1 MSSEVTCEKVR
12 EVGAELALGVLPGRE
27 RAGAVAH
34 LDECAG
40 CREYVEQLTLVGDG
54 LIGLLPGSEPPV
66 GFEARVAQ
74 SLTQE
79 KPVREARWH
88 GAHLRG
94 PTAREAAH
102 ETSVHETSVPETSAR
117 ERTPRERTPRE
128 RAPRETHPRPG
139 AYSAGR
145 RGRRGRMRPRVAAVA
160 AAVLVAVGFGGWAA
174 GTAIENVVA
183 GPAATSAGTDKEM
196 LSGDL
201 ISTVARN
208 KPSGEVYAH
217 TDPEGWVYMTVDLA
231 GAGNPF
237 SGKIV
242 CLLEHK
248 DGSTVR
254 VGTFTLRDGRGS
266 WGSQARVDPSAVSGA
281 RVATPDGTVL
291 ASAHLGAGDVGG
303 GQESSAGSV
312 ASHLE

>member
-1 MSSEVTCEKVR
+1 MSSEVTCEKLR

-74 SLTQE
+74 SLTRE
-79 KPVREARWH
+79 TRVREARRH
-88 GAHLRG
+88 GAHLRA
-94 PTAREAAH
+94 PTARETAH
-102 ETSVHETSVPETSAR
+102 ETSAHETSAHETSAR
-117 ERTPRERTPRE
+117 ETAVRET
-128 RAPRETHPRPG
+128 AVRETHPRPG
-139 AYSAGR
+139 EYSAR
-145 RGRRGRMRPRVAAVA
+145 RKGRRGRMRPRVAAAA

-183 GPAATSAGTDKEM
+183 GPAATSAGADREM

-201 ISTVARN
+201 ISTVAQN

-231 GAGNPF
+231 EAGNPF
-237 SGKIV
+237 SGKID

-266 WGSQARVDPSAVSGA
+266 WGSPARVDPSAVSGA

-291 ASAHLGAGDVGG
+291 ASAQLGPDDAGGH
-303 GQESSAGSV
+303 QESSAGPA
-312 ASHLE
+312 ASHQK

>member
-12 EVGAELALGVLPGRE
+12 EVGTELALGVLPGRE

-79 KPVREARWH
+79 KHVREARGH
-88 GAHLRG
+88 GARMRG
-94 PTAREAAH
+94 PTGRDMAH
-102 ETSVHETSVPETSAR
+102 ETSVHETSERETSVR
-117 ERTPRERTPRE
+117 E
-128 RAPRETHPRPG
+128 AAVRETHPRPG
-139 AYSAGR
+139 GHSARRKGG
-145 RGRRGRMRPRVAAVA
+145 RGRIRPRVAAVA
-160 AAVLVAVGFGGWAA
+160 AAVLAAVGFGGWAA
-174 GTAIENVVA
+174 GTAIENVIA
-183 GPAATSAGTDKEM
+183 GPAATSVGTDKEM

-201 ISTVARN
+201 ISTVAQN

-231 GAGNPF
+231 EAGNPF

-291 ASAHLGAGDVGG
+291 ASAHLGPGDVGG
-303 GQESSAGSV
+303 DQESSASSV

>member
-1 MSSEVTCEKVR
+1 MSSEMTCEKVR

-79 KPVREARWH
+79 KPVREARGH

-94 PTAREAAH
+94 PTARETAH
-102 ETSVHETSVPETSAR
+102 EASADGTSVHGTSVQGTSVHGTSVR
-117 ERTPRERTPRE
+117 ES
-128 RAPRETHPRPG
+128 HPRPG
-139 AYSAGR
+139 EYSAR
-145 RGRRGRMRPRVAAVA
+145 PRGRRGRMRPRVAAVA

-174 GTAIENVVA
+174 GTAIQNVVA

-201 ISTVARN
+201 ISTVAQN

-231 GAGNPF
+231 EAGNPF

-291 ASAHLGAGDVGG
+291 ASARLGAGDMGG
-303 GQESSAGSV
+303 DQESSAGSV